1 MLLKLL
7 VVLYAWMWNVEPWQ
21 PAEPTDWVLVIM
33 ASLFL
38 DVGALA
44 ATVLGIIQYIQA
56 KRRSR

>member
-21 PAEPTDWVLVIM
+21 PADPTDWLLVIL

-38 DVGALA
+38 DGGALV
-44 ATVLGIIQYIQA
+44 ATVLGITQYIQER
-56 KRRSR
+56 RRSR